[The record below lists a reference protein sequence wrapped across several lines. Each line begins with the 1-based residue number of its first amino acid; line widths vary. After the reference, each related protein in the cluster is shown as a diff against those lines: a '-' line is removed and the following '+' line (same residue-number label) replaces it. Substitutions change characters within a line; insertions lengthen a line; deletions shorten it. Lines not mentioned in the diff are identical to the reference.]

1 MMSHMLGEARARH
14 PLSLAPL
21 CTLACHFGSWLKP
34 GAAAMLTPTEGAG
47 TTADTDVPP
56 ICGAIRW
63 SHPSLAE
70 IAGAGLS

>member
-1 MMSHMLGEARARH
+1 MWPVLES
-14 PLSLAPL
+14 
-21 CTLACHFGSWLKP
+21 

-47 TTADTDVPP
+47 TTVDTDVPP

-70 IAGAGLS
+70 IAGAGLSSHVIFSFPWRF